1 MTAYQEIN
9 ETWQL
14 YTNEGRRLRH
24 YNQAKK
30 YEPDNIPDRE
40 GARPDS
46 GRLARQCQA
55 IVSATNWASEKQY
68 DALFVLCEAESVD
81 MPKSRWGWGPVVKRL
96 TDPHWWTRKIYTR
109 ERRAWEA
116 LQIAQKKVN
125 KGAQLYCSDQAVH
138 QWRAMRARN
147 REFLQGMFVFN
158 DDAFMASLAEVA
170 AKSVSNPEIRRAEMM
185 ARLRGMEEYAQG
197 FEGEGVEHG
206 ATFLT
211 ITCPSKY
218 HANSA
223 TYNGATPKQAQAY
236 LCAVWARVRAE
247 LARQDVTMYGFRVA
261 EPHNDGCPHWH
272 LIIFAPKFKLW
283 RVEKV
288 ARAYARAE
296 DKHELKSRGASRARF
311 HAERIKLARGESG
324 YKGGAVAY
332 IAKYISKNIDG
343 KRADGTSMGPTI
355 DRDGNQV
362 AGDAIVT
369 AERVLAWSSMWGIR
383 QFQQFGG
390 ERVGPYRELRRVHSI
405 IAGSAALE
413 VARKAADLG
422 EFAQYMKHASQV
434 QGLATVKRS
443 DAVEAVKRG
452 DDAAAM
458 EALNK
463 YSEPVFRVVGLE
475 GDGLEIIT
483 RRDDW
488 RVLPADAAERAIH
501 LAYDAADTDEM
512 VEAWGELVEWF
523 NLRRLDLLRG
533 SGLRPAQPGAL
544 DLCQ

>member
-1 MTAYQEIN
+1 VTAYENPAQMFD
-9 ETWQL
+9 L
-14 YTNEGRRLRH
+14 YTLAGDRLT
-24 YNQAKK
+24 YQNPAMKPVF
-30 YEPDNIPDRE
+30 ENIPDRE
-40 GARPDS
+40 AVRPDA
-46 GRLARQCQA
+46 GTLARHAQTLA
-55 IVSATNWASEKQY
+55 ASKLAPDEKRK
-68 DALFVLCEAESVD
+68 ALGALCESAGVD
-81 MPKSRWGWGPVVKRL
+81 YPVSRWGFGPEVKRL
-96 TDPHWWTRKIYTR
+96 CDSHWWTRKIYTR

-125 KGAQLYCSDQAVH
+125 KGKQLYCSDQAVY

-197 FEGEGVEHG
+197 FEGEGLEHG

-211 ITCPSKY
+211 ITCPSRY

-223 TYNGATPKQAQAY
+223 TYSGATPKQAQAY

-247 LARQDVTMYGFRVA
+247 LARQEITMYGFRVA

-272 LIIFAPKFKLW
+272 LIIFARKFNLW
-283 RVEKV
+283 RVEKI

-311 HAERIKLARGESG
+311 HAERIKLARSESG

-343 KRADGTSMGPTI
+343 KRSDGTSMGPTI

-362 AGDAIVT
+362 SGDAIVT

-422 EFAQYMKHASQV
+422 EFSQYMKHASQV

-452 DDAAAM
+452 DDKAAM
-458 EALNK
+458 AALNK
-463 YSEPVFRVVGLE
+463 YCEPVFRVVGLE

-488 RVLPADAAERAIH
+488 RVLPAAAAEAAIH
-501 LAYDAADTDEM
+501 LAYDAADSDEL

-523 NLRRLDLLRG
+523 NLRRLDVFRG
-533 SGLRPAQPGAL
+533 SGLRPAQPVAL